1 VQIHHVDDDPS
12 NSSMENLAVLCL
24 DCHTTTQIIGGFH
37 RKLDAE
43 QIILY
48 REDWVANVGR
58 ERAQAR
64 AAIADD
70 LLGSDTEIKLAT
82 GIADIYREANA
93 YESLAMHYAVWG
105 NDELRDKYIDLAIK
119 AGMDD
124 ESIIYYRSCQ
134 GRTDLIPSQVI
145 TRRERRLKSQRD
157 FVGLGRMYRSLNRPV
172 DAVGTT
178 CRGIIAALEA
188 GNIFTAGFYLKEM
201 ATEGD
206 ALNLFAIALEKARSN
221 GDIWWQVRALAE
233 MDMQSEADE
242 LLRANKKSIEASG
255 ELHLLQALAA
265 ADKDDTR
272 FIELCKQEAREEVEV
287 TDERQPNKSVEP
299 TPRKRRGSR

>member
-1 VQIHHVDDDPS
+1 MARAKTRTRKHRQQIPAVIAARVLFQSDRTCCVCRTRGKPVQIHHVDDDPS
-12 NSSMENLAVLCL
+12 NSSIENLAVLCL

-37 RKLDAE
+37 RKLDTE

-58 ERAQAR
+58 ERAQSR

-105 NDELRDKYIDLAIK
+105 NHELRDKYIDLAIK

-157 FVGLGRMYRSLNRPV
+157 FVGLGRIHRSLNRPV
-172 DAVGTT
+172 DAVGAT

-188 GNIFTAGFYLKEM
+188 GNIFTAGFY
-201 ATEGD
+201 
-206 ALNLFAIALEKARSN
+206 
-221 GDIWWQVRALAE
+221 
-233 MDMQSEADE
+233 
-242 LLRANKKSIEASG
+242 
-255 ELHLLQALAA
+255 
-265 ADKDDTR
+265 
-272 FIELCKQEAREEVEV
+272 
-287 TDERQPNKSVEP
+287 
-299 TPRKRRGSR
+299 

>member
-1 VQIHHVDDDPS
+1 MQIHHVDDDPS
-12 NSSMENLAVLCL
+12 NSSLENLAVLCL

-58 ERAQAR
+58 ERAQSR

-70 LLGSDTEIKLAT
+70 LLGSDTQIKLAT

-119 AGMDD
+119 ASMDD

-145 TRRERRLKSQRD
+145 ARRERRLKSQRD

-172 DAVGTT
+172 DAVGAT

-201 ATEGD
+201 ANEGD
-206 ALNLFAIALEKARSN
+206 ALDLFAIALEKARSN
-221 GDIWWQVRALAE
+221 GDIWWQVRALGE

-242 LLRANKKSIEASG
+242 LLRANKESIEASG

-265 ADKDDTR
+265 ADKDDMR

-287 TDERQPNKSVEP
+287 TDKRQPNKSVEP

>member
-1 VQIHHVDDDPS
+1 MARAKTRTRKDRQQIPAVIAARVLFQSDRTCCVCRTRGKPVQIHHVDDDPS
-12 NSSMENLAVLCL
+12 NSSIENLAVLCL

-58 ERAQAR
+58 ERAQSR

-134 GRTDLIPSQVI
+134 GRADLIPSQVI

-157 FVGLGRMYRSLNRPV
+157 FVGLGRMYRSLNRPW
-172 DAVGTT
+172 
-178 CRGIIAALEA
+178 
-188 GNIFTAGFYLKEM
+188 M
-201 ATEGD
+201 P
-206 ALNLFAIALEKARSN
+206 
-221 GDIWWQVRALAE
+221 
-233 MDMQSEADE
+233 
-242 LLRANKKSIEASG
+242 
-255 ELHLLQALAA
+255 QALRVGESSRPW
-265 ADKDDTR
+265 K
-272 FIELCKQEAREEVEV
+272 REIFS
-287 TDERQPNKSVEP
+287 P
-299 TPRKRRGSR
+299 RGST